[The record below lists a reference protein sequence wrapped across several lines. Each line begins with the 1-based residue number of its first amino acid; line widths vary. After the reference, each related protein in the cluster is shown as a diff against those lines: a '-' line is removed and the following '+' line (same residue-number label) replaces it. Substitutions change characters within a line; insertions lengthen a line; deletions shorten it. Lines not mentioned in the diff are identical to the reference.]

1 MEDWDAIRGRG
12 ASGLL
17 GAAEASVPGE
27 ESREASRAASR
38 MDSRLSE
45 STAEPLWRKQETM
58 QVPCKLKLTYVIEIY
73 RNLSKSIRLPHRP
86 G

>member
-17 GAAEASVPGE
+17 GAAESVVGE

-45 STAEPLWRKQETM
+45 STLEPLWRKQETM
-58 QVPCKLKLTYVIEIY
+58 QARIT
-73 RNLSKSIRLPHRP
+73 SKDIII
-86 G
+86 